1 MHQDYRDAKIKE
13 LRDQQARFAPKTKKV
28 EQAALAEKLLGE
40 IAKDRNYSFDYVC
53 FRVTN
58 IAPTPRVGT
67 ILPRKT
73 WCMIY
78 VSWWRI

>member
-13 LRDQQARFAPKTKKV
+13 LRDQQARWRQKKV

-58 IAPTPRVGT
+58 YRPDSASRHNIASEDLGA
-67 ILPRKT
+67 
-73 WCMIY
+73 
-78 VSWWRI
+78 